1 MMTSQRPSMTKR
13 ELEDFMA
20 KLSKTPKIK
29 AKVKVS
35 IKPISDTQ
43 IEKHYGVAA
52 LKKINEARKQYRKT
66 GGTPMNFPNKITKAL
81 IAIMMMAATA
91 FASDV
96 SWTRFKGTVKMLD
109 LDKNRVTIQ
118 NESSD
123 LITIPVD
130 GNVRIFEGKDQ
141 VALDKLK
148 LDDKIMLQYIPIN
161 QKLIQQMEQEE
172 KARQKQLQGD

>member
-1 MMTSQRPSMTKR
+1 MRKGT
-13 ELEDFMA
+13 L
-20 KLSKTPKIK
+20 KIK
-29 AKVKVS
+29 GKAN
-35 IKPISDTQ
+35 ITITPISDTQ
-43 IEKHYGVAA
+43 IKKEYGVQA
-52 LKKINEARKQYRKT
+52 LKKINEARKEYRRT

-96 SWTRFKGTVKMLD
+96 SWTRFKGKVKMLD

-123 LITIPVD
+123 LITIPID
-130 GNVRIFEGKDQ
+130 GNVRLFIGKEQ

-148 LDDKIMLQYIPIN
+148 FDDKVMLQYIPIN
-161 QKLIQQMEQEE
+161 QKLIQQLEQEE
-172 KARQKQLQGD
+172 KARQKQMQGD

>member
-1 MMTSQRPSMTKR
+1 
-13 ELEDFMA
+13 
-20 KLSKTPKIK
+20 
-29 AKVKVS
+29 
-35 IKPISDTQ
+35 
-43 IEKHYGVAA
+43 
-52 LKKINEARKQYRKT
+52 
-66 GGTPMNFPNKITKAL
+66 MNFPNKITKAL